1 MADPLQN
8 LDDLIS
14 VLKGDRS
21 ERRNHARVKAL
32 RRGRI
37 VYGVEPN
44 AMRCFIVD
52 ISTTGARLR
61 PAETEDLP
69 DSFELHL
76 EHDLSLQCDVIFR
89 SESELGV
96 SFHLAR

>member
-1 MADPLQN
+1 MSDPLRN

-21 ERRNHARVKAL
+21 ERRIQPRVKSL

-37 VYGVEPN
+37 VYGEGAS

-52 ISTTGARLR
+52 ISESGARLR
-61 PAETEDLP
+61 PAEPEELP

-76 EHDLSLQCDVIFR
+76 EHDLSLPCDVVFR
-89 SESELGV
+89 SESEVGV
-96 SFHLAR
+96 SFVLTK